1 LGIEEAR
8 NIAGKSG
15 MYFIYMEGW
24 KGRERDA
31 DIKVEITW
39 ELKKENLMGTNVK
52 VMSYEG
58 SESGGKKK
66 GREVAV
72 WKR

>member
-1 LGIEEAR
+1 LDIEEAK
-8 NIAGKSG
+8 NIAGKIG
-15 MYFIYMEGW
+15 MYFIYFEGW
-24 KGRERDA
+24 KGRERGA
-31 DIKVEITW
+31 DMKVEITW
-39 ELKKENLMGTNVK
+39 VLKKENLMGTSVK

-58 SESGGKKK
+58 SESEDKKE

>member
-1 LGIEEAR
+1 M
-8 NIAGKSG
+8 N
-15 MYFIYMEGW
+15 
-24 KGRERDA
+24 
-31 DIKVEITW
+31 VEITW
-39 ELKKENLMGTNVK
+39 VLKKENLMGTSVK

-58 SESGGKKK
+58 SESGDNKE

>member
-1 LGIEEAR
+1 V
-8 NIAGKSG
+8 N
-15 MYFIYMEGW
+15 
-24 KGRERDA
+24 
-31 DIKVEITW
+31 VEITW
-39 ELKKENLMGTNVK
+39 VLKKENLMGTSVK

-58 SESGGKKK
+58 SESGDNKE

>member
-15 MYFIYMEGW
+15 MYFIYVEGW

-31 DIKVEITW
+31 NMKVEITW

-58 SESGGKKK
+58 SESGGKKEE
-66 GREVAV
+66 REVTV
-72 WKR
+72 

>member
-1 LGIEEAR
+1 MW
-8 NIAGKSG
+8 GKEVRISFHLVG
-15 MYFIYMEGW
+15 S
-24 KGRERDA
+24 KGKGKGA
-31 DIKVEITW
+31 DVNVEITW
-39 ELKKENLMGTNVK
+39 VLKKENLMGTSIK

-58 SESGGKKK
+58 SESVGKKE